1 MNSDYPPT
9 RSTRRTYSDD
19 RHLTVGRSL
28 GVALLSLAFLVALS
42 YPFLTLAAVL
52 GALTPRLLRRG
63 RALLDEL
70 RTPSAPRVVAG
81 DHRTRH

>member
-19 RHLTVGRSL
+19 SHLTVGRSL

-42 YPFLTLAAVL
+42 YPALTLAAVL
-52 GALTPRLLRRG
+52 GALTPRLLRWG
-63 RALLDEL
+63 RRLLADL
-70 RTPSAPRVVAG
+70 RTPSVTSVARG
-81 DHRTRH
+81 DRHARH